1 MSYLDYF
8 FIFIVFFSFLVGCYR
23 GFTRELLSLI
33 GWILAFYFANLF
45 SGDFLEYAPFDFG
58 EHINFIIIYMI
69 LFIIILLFSSF
80 VATLLNNLIKNIG
93 LGFLNVIMGCI
104 FGIMRGILITFI
116 IIFLVEKTSFIG
128 QVNLAESKTIPI
140 IKLVI
145 KKTLSYLPYEWSNK
159 VKYDPIL
166 T

>member
-1 MSYLDYF
+1 
-8 FIFIVFFSFLVGCYR
+8 
-23 GFTRELLSLI
+23 
-33 GWILAFYFANLF
+33 
-45 SGDFLEYAPFDFG
+45 
-58 EHINFIIIYMI
+58 
-69 LFIIILLFSSF
+69 
-80 VATLLNNLIKNIG
+80 
-93 LGFLNVIMGCI
+93 MGSI
-104 FGIMRGILITFI
+104 FGFMRGILITFI